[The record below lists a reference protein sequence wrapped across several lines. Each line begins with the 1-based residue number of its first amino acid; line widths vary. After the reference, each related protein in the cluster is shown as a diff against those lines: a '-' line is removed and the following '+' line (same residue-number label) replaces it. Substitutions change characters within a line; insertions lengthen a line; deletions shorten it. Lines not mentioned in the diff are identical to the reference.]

1 MTYYNSDTPLEKY
14 SIKGR
19 DVFVKRED
27 LQGDGY
33 YLPKW
38 GKIHGIRKY
47 IENNVDRNKPL
58 TSLSVDG
65 SWSGWLVSSICE
77 DLGIEYYYSFPNSK
91 KFNRQILTD
100 VQKKYPNTRLN
111 PIKPNMTSIMFNI
124 MKKQAIE
131 NDWQVIPYGFN
142 HSDFV
147 DSFSER
153 VKPYNDYDNLFVGSG
168 SGLSVCG
175 LSKGFLNGN
184 NKIYTSVVSSL
195 STLNKRLMD
204 YEVDTDKIV
213 SIKSKYDF
221 NDQMRGFETPFPSNQ
236 FWDKKAWKYLTDIID
251 DVKGSILFW
260 NLGGLYKY

>member
-111 PIKPNMTSIMFNI
+111 PIKKYFYCRI
-124 MKKQAIE
+124 K
-131 NDWQVIPYGFN
+131 N
-142 HSDFV
+142 H
-147 DSFSER
+147 
-153 VKPYNDYDNLFVGSG
+153 
-168 SGLSVCG
+168 
-175 LSKGFLNGN
+175 
-184 NKIYTSVVSSL
+184 
-195 STLNKRLMD
+195 
-204 YEVDTDKIV
+204 
-213 SIKSKYDF
+213 
-221 NDQMRGFETPFPSNQ
+221 
-236 FWDKKAWKYLTDIID
+236 
-251 DVKGSILFW
+251 
-260 NLGGLYKY
+260 